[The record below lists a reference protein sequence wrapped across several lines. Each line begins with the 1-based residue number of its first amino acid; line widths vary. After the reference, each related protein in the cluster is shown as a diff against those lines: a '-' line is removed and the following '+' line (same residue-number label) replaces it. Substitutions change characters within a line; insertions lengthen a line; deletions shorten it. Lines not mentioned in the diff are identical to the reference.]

1 MADPLKIKKAINKFQ
16 RFFTDYWVDE
26 LNGVY
31 IPMIQDMIMESYDS
45 ELVGVVTN
53 RDSKTNPLFYRE
65 EFLTAL
71 YNFEYIK
78 EEINSIT
85 LSVPDEDNFPW
96 LRGRL
101 RIIKNILDG
110 TVGTFVEVDEEQ
122 YIKMFGK
129 RPISENPYD
138 NTVQKK
144 ERIYLLRYNSD
155 VQRRERN
162 ALGRTGALVRYPF
175 SNIPPIDIF
184 GPTANYVENNLNNW
198 INETIKKAQKEFRL

>member
-1 MADPLKIKKAINKFQ
+1 MADPLNIKKITNKFKK
-16 RFFTDYWVDE
+16 FLTDYWIDE
-26 LNGVY
+26 LNEIY
-31 IPMIQDMIMESYDS
+31 IPIIQDMIMESYDS

-78 EEINSIT
+78 EGISTIT

-96 LRGRL
+96 LQGKL

-110 TVGTFVEVDEEQ
+110 TVGAYVEVDEEQ
-122 YIKMFGK
+122 YIKMYGK
-129 RPISENPYD
+129 RPISETPYD
-138 NTVQKK
+138 NTVPRK
-144 ERIYLLRYNSD
+144 ERIYLLRYTAD
-155 VQRRERN
+155 VQRRERES
-162 ALGRTGALVRYPF
+162 LGRRGALVQYPF

-184 GPTANYVENNLNNW
+184 GPTNDYVENNLDNW
-198 INETIKKAQKEFRL
+198 IDETITKAQKEFNV